1 MDCLTAI
8 EMEAGGERLV
18 LRGDRSLY
26 WPREQV
32 LVVADLHLGKTESLR
47 ADGVAL
53 PDGAMAHDL
62 ARLALALEETGAQRL
77 LILGD
82 LVHDAAALSL
92 GVRRAV
98 AEWRSRISASVHLVL
113 GNHDLR
119 VDTMPNEWRLQVA
132 GSSLDIPPFHF
143 VHEHVHPQPHPQ
155 PQPQPQP
162 HPQPQS
168 HPQLHPLPH
177 PHLDPHLHLHPHVNE
192 AGGEFTWSGHLHPVL
207 SLRSATDAVRVPC
220 FLLRSHA
227 GVLPAFS
234 TLTGGAAVRLAATDR
249 AVAVVDGMVIHL
261 PTP

>member
-143 VHEHVHPQPHPQ
+143 VHEHPQ
-155 PQPQPQP
+155 PQ
-162 HPQPQS
+162 
-168 HPQLHPLPH
+168 PH
-177 PHLDPHLHLHPHVNE
+177 PHLDPHLHPHPHVNE

-220 FLLRSHA
+220 FLLRPHA

>member
-1 MDCLTAI
+1 MDGLTAI
-8 EMEAGGERLV
+8 EMEVGGERLV

-32 LVVADLHLGKTESLR
+32 LVIADLHLGKTESLR
-47 ADGVAL
+47 SDGVAL

-113 GNHDLR
+113 GNHDQR

-132 GSSLDIPPFHF
+132 GSSLAIPPFHF
-143 VHEHVHPQPHPQ
+143 VHEHVHPPPQ
-155 PQPQPQP
+155 PQPQC
-162 HPQPQS
+162 

-177 PHLDPHLHLHPHVNE
+177 PHLDPHVDPHPHVNE

-220 FLLRSHA
+220 FLLRPHA

>member
-143 VHEHVHPQPHPQ
+143 VHEHVHPQP
-155 PQPQPQP
+155 
-162 HPQPQS
+162 QPQS

-177 PHLDPHLHLHPHVNE
+177 PHLHPHPHVNE